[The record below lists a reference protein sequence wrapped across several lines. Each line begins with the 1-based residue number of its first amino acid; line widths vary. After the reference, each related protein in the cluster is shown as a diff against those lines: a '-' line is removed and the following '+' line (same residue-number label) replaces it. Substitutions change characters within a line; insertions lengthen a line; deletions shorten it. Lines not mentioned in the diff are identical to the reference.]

1 MPSRTMIKVEN
12 LCKTFG
18 QLVAVDD
25 VSFEVHPGDVLG
37 FLGPNGAGKS
47 TTMKMVCGFLRQTSG
62 RVSICDFDIAAQPIE
77 AKRIIGYLPEGAP
90 SYGEMTV
97 SDFLYFIARA
107 RQLDKA
113 QTANGF
119 DYVVEE
125 LALQSVLMQP
135 VDTLS
140 KGFKRRVGLA
150 QALMHDPRVLVMDE
164 PTDGLDP
171 NQKHH
176 VRALINSLSK
186 DKIVVIST
194 HILEEVSAVCT
205 RALIIAQGRLLTDST
220 PKELLEQSRYHH
232 AISLQSGDRD
242 AVKALEA
249 LDGVTAAEEDLVH
262 RRWILFTKKD
272 RQEAVYRDVK
282 RCVADRKLAVSDLR
296 MEQGRL
302 DEVFREITAGSLS

>member
-1 MPSRTMIKVEN
+1 MIKIEN
-12 LCKTFG
+12 LCKRFG

-25 VSFEVHPGDVLG
+25 VSFEVRPGDVLG

-47 TTMKMVCGFLRQTSG
+47 TTMKMICGFLRQTSG
-62 RVSICDFDIAAQPIE
+62 RISICDFDVTEQPLE

-97 SDFLYFIARA
+97 ADFLHFIARV
-107 RQLDKA
+107 RRLDKA
-113 QTANGF
+113 RMRDGF
-119 DYVVEE
+119 DYVVQE
-125 LALQSVLMQP
+125 LALQDVLRQP
-135 VDTLS
+135 VETLS

-150 QALMHDPRVLVMDE
+150 QALMHDPRVLIMDE

-205 RALIIAQGRLLTDST
+205 RALIIAHGRLLTDST
-220 PKELLEQSRYHH
+220 PSELLARSRYHH
-232 AISLQSGDRD
+232 AVSLQSDDRGAVSALGEMEGVAAVEED
-242 AVKALEA
+242 AVR
-249 LDGVTAAEEDLVH
+249 
-262 RRWILFTKKD
+262 RRWVIFTED
-272 RQEAVYRDVK
+272 ERRDAVYRDLG
-282 RCVADRKLAVSDLR
+282 RRIADRELAAHDLR
-296 MEQGRL
+296 VEHGRL
-302 DEVFREITAGSLS
+302 DEVFREITAGSTS